1 MQKHSEHKAAR
12 SGRDDEATVGL
23 ALRPRLSGFV
33 DRRRRH
39 PYRALALPAPCAV
52 SGVATRSITSRAGH
66 GAAAVGAFGSGQSPR
81 GVTKLC
87 AAAASQ
93 IFAGGRAACDATA
106 RIPVSGAGSTRGG
119 GLGGCRASDPTAGIT
134 VSGLPAA
141 ARADS
146 GRGRAD
152 DPSRSIADY
161 SALRARRL
169 LLALD
174 GLNHPP
180 RSVTNHLAAGL
191 CA

>member
-1 MQKHSEHKAAR
+1 MEFGKSHEAGLPFHAR
-12 SGRDDEATVGL
+12 RQIWHT
-23 ALRPRLSGFV
+23 RPS
-33 DRRRRH
+33 
-39 PYRALALPAPCAV
+39 RALPTSCAV
-52 SGVATRSITSRAGH
+52 SGVATRSIASRAGH
-66 GAAAVGAFGSGQSPR
+66 GAAAVGAFGAGQPPR
-81 GVTKLC
+81 GVTKLG

-93 IFAGGRAACDATA
+93 IFTGGRASCDATA
-106 RIPVSGAGSTRGG
+106 RIPVGDAGSTRDG

-141 ARADS
+141 ARSDP

-152 DPSRSIADY
+152 DPSGSIADHG
-161 SALRARRL
+161 ALRARRL

-180 RSVTNHLAAGL
+180 RSVTNHLPAGL